1 MSILNFISSKSTSF
15 EELNEEG
22 PFNSCFPSLIA
33 TAKCFGAS
41 FGESGSL
48 IIFNKYPLYVRSV
61 SSNSSSFLV
70 TIPDDIPSKSLFK
83 VSNTSTDTP
92 TSFAKASPAN
102 TNLSEILVS
111 AEFSSANA

>member
-41 FGESGSL
+41 FGEAGSL
-48 IIFNKYPLYVRSV
+48 IIFNKYPLYVRSEFV
-61 SSNSSSFLV
+61 SSSSFLV
-70 TIPDDIPSKSLFK
+70 TIPEDISSKSFFK
-83 VSNTSTDTP
+83 VSSTSTDTP
-92 TSFAKASPAN
+92 MSFAKASPAN
-102 TNLSEILVS
+102 TNLSEMLVS
-111 AEFSSANA
+111 AEFSSAKA